1 MPSKVA
7 LWLNSLTTKRI
18 FYWIYLLISLF
29 TLTLFTI
36 FFISLATAKDIDN
49 SGMGLI
55 VAFIPAGM
63 TALLLYMSLLALF
76 YYLKKRIPI
85 PISAFIF
92 MFLLSIAVLLFGC
105 GMLSILRL

>member
-7 LWLNSLTTKRI
+7 SWLASLTTKRI

-29 TLTLFTI
+29 SMSLVAI
-36 FFISLATAKDIDN
+36 FAISFFMAKDIDN

-55 VAFIPAGM
+55 IMVIPVGM

-76 YYLKKRIPI
+76 HYLKKRIII
-85 PISAFIF
+85 PVGSFIF
-92 MFLLSIAVLLFGC
+92 MFLLSIPVLLFGLL
-105 GMLSILRL
+105 MLSMWFG